1 MIIRSC
7 KRGVFICVCVIHIS
21 YTQNK
26 NACNALFIN
35 DYSVAQLLGKGEVPS
50 SNLGGSTRFFTKLTG
65 LYQES
70 LISLFFNHVFGQTSS
85 SQTCFSHRKIV
96 DDKYDYAD
104 KTNLN

>member
-1 MIIRSC
+1 MHTLC
-7 KRGVFICVCVIHIS
+7 
-21 YTQNK
+21 TQNK
-26 NACNALFIN
+26 NADSALFTN
-35 DYSVAQLLGKGEVPS
+35 DYSVELLLGKGEVPS

-104 KTNLN
+104 ETNLN